1 MENKSKKRIVVIGGG
16 FAGLQFIKNLKRN
29 EFDILLIDKMNH
41 HMFQPLF
48 YQVAA
53 AQIEPSS
60 ISFPFRNLLRRRK
73 DVRIRL
79 GVVKEIDYKNSLINT
94 TIGEIAYDIL
104 VIATGCKTNFFG
116 NENIKKYSY
125 SLKSTVQS
133 IKIKNLILENFEKI
147 LYTDEKERQS
157 LYNIVIVGAG
167 PTGVELSGAFAE
179 IKKNILPKDFY
190 RIDFS
195 KLQIILVEGSE
206 HTLNNMSQ
214 MAQNASEKYL
224 TELGVLI
231 KKGVFVNNYDGS
243 TITLSNGELISS
255 KNLIWTAGVTGNILR
270 GLPLESISKSN
281 RYIVDRHNKVE
292 GCDNIYAIGDVA
304 LMKTPKYPEGHPQV
318 ANVAI
323 NQGKNLAKNILL
335 EIDHKN
341 LKDYEYQDKG
351 SMATIG
357 KNKAVVDLPY
367 FSFKGYIAWYI
378 WMFLH
383 LMLILSVRNKVIIF
397 IDWAWNYISNNSGLR
412 LIIKKNEAEE

>member
-60 ISFPFRNLLRRRK
+60 ISFPFRNLLKRRK

-147 LYTDEKERQS
+147 LYTDENERQS

-206 HTLNNMSQ
+206 HTLNSMSQ
-214 MAQNASEKYL
+214 MAQKASEKYL

-255 KNLIWTAGVTGNILR
+255 KNLIWTAGVTGNILH
-270 GLPLESISKSN
+270 GLPLDSISKSN

-335 EIDHKN
+335 EIHHKN
-341 LKDYEYQDKG
+341 LKDYEYRDKG

>member
-1 MENKSKKRIVVIGGG
+1 MKNIQKKRIVVIGGG
-16 FAGLQFIKNLKRN
+16 FAGLQFIKNLKKN

-60 ISFPFRNLLRRRK
+60 ISFPFRNLLKRRK

-79 GVVKEIDYKNSLINT
+79 GAVKEIDQQNSYIKT
-94 TIGEIAYDIL
+94 TIGEIPYDIL

-116 NENIKKYSY
+116 NDNIKKYSY

-206 HTLNNMSQ
+206 HTLNSMSK
-214 MAQNASEKYL
+214 MAQKASEKYL
-224 TELGVLI
+224 GELGVII
-231 KKGVFVNNYDGS
+231 KKGVFVNNYDGT

-255 KNLIWTAGVTGNILR
+255 KNFIWTAGVTGNILP
-270 GLPLESISKSN
+270 GLLPDSISNSN
-281 RYIVDRHNKVE
+281 RYIVDRYNKIE
-292 GCDNIYAIGDVA
+292 GCENIFAIGDVA
-304 LMKTPKYPEGHPQV
+304 LMKTTKYPDGHPQV

-323 NQGKNLAKNILL
+323 NQGKNLARNLL
-335 EIDHKN
+335 FETNNRK
-341 LKDYEYQDKG
+341 LKEYEYQDKG

-357 KNKAVVDLPY
+357 KNKAVVDLPF

-412 LIIKKNEAEE
+412 LIIKKNELD

>member
-1 MENKSKKRIVVIGGG
+1 MENKTKKRIVVIGGG
-16 FAGLQFIKNLKRN
+16 FAGLQFIKNLKKN

-60 ISFPFRNLLRRRK
+60 ISFPFRNLLKRRK

-79 GVVKEIDYKNSLINT
+79 GVVKKIDYENSLIVT
-94 TIGEIAYDIL
+94 TIGEIPYDIL

-206 HTLNNMSQ
+206 HTLNSMSK
-214 MAQNASEKYL
+214 MAQKASEKYL
-224 TELGVLI
+224 KELGVII
-231 KKGVFVNNYDGS
+231 KKGVFVNNFDGNI
-243 TITLSNGELISS
+243 ITLSSGELISS
-255 KNLIWTAGVTGNILR
+255 KNLIWTAGVTGNILP
-270 GLPLESISKSN
+270 GIPSDSISNYN
-281 RYIVDRHNKVE
+281 RYIVDRHNKIVGIE
-292 GCDNIYAIGDVA
+292 NIYAIGDVA
-304 LMKTPKYPEGHPQV
+304 LMKTPKYPDGHPQV

-323 NQGKNLAKNILL
+323 NQGKNLAKNLL
-335 EIDHKN
+335 SRINNEN
-341 LKDYEYQDKG
+341 LKEYEYQDKG